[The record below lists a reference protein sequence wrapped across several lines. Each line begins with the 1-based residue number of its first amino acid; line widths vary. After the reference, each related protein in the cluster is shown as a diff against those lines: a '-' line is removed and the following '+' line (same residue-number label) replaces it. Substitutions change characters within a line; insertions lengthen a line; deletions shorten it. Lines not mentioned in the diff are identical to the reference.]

1 MLHGSIEYT
10 KLATSSQGLGMGSVI
25 VFTGGGSGGHVF
37 PGLAVLEEL
46 KKKWSGEFLWI
57 GSARGIERGIVE
69 KWGVPY
75 RAIPSGKLRREL
87 SIRNVFDAFRVVG
100 GIFAAF
106 FLLRR
111 IRPVALFSKGG
122 YVSVPPVIAARMCR
136 IPVVTHESD
145 ADPGLA
151 TRINARFASVIF
163 VAYDETRNYFPEGLR
178 SRIQVSGNPVRPD
191 IFSGDRLKGRRMIGA
206 PEGKLVLL
214 VLGGSQGAAQVNRLV
229 EGALSGLVE
238 RFVVV
243 HQTGQRKEGATAPVP
258 GSYFPVDF
266 MQDEYSDILAAAD
279 LVLCRAGAGTL
290 WELALTG
297 KPSILVPLEG
307 ATRGDQ
313 VRNAEL
319 FAARGAAY
327 VLSESGLGDACG
339 APRADVLLAKAVEL
353 AGDSGLRARMANA
366 AQTIGRAG
374 AAMTIADTV
383 ADLANGRTT
392 ELKAVT

>member
-1 MLHGSIEYT
+1 
-10 KLATSSQGLGMGSVI
+10 MGSVI

-37 PGLAVLEEL
+37 PGLAVMEEL
-46 KKKWSGEFLWI
+46 RKRWSGEFLWI
-57 GSARGIERGIVE
+57 GSAKGIERSIVE

-87 SIRNVFDAFRVVG
+87 SIRNFFDAFRVVG
-100 GIFAAF
+100 GIIAAF

-111 IRPVALFSKGG
+111 IRPAALFSKGG
-122 YVSVPPVIAARMCR
+122 YVSVPPVIAARLCR

-163 VAYDETRNYFPEGLR
+163 VAYDETRDYFPEGLR
-178 SRIQVSGNPVRPD
+178 SRVQVSGNPVRLD
-191 IFSGDRLKGRRMIGA
+191 IFSGDRVRGRAIVGA
-206 PEGKLVLL
+206 PDDKLVLL

-229 EGALSGLVE
+229 EGALSGLIE
-238 RFVVV
+238 HFVVV
-243 HQTGQRKEGATAPVP
+243 HQTGQRKDGATRPIP

-297 KPSILVPLEG
+297 KPSILVPLAG
-307 ATRGDQ
+307 VATRGDQ

-319 FAARGAAY
+319 FAVRGAAY
-327 VLSESGLGDACG
+327 VLSESGQGAAYG
-339 APRADVLLAKAVEL
+339 APRADVLLSRANEL
-353 AGDSGLRARMANA
+353 ADNSALRTKMANA
-366 AQTIGRAG
+366 ARTIGRTG
-374 AAMTIADTV
+374 AATVIADTV
-383 ADLANGRTT
+383 AELANGRMTQM
-392 ELKAVT
+392 KAVT